1 MSYDDTSLYTCIH
14 IGLILYFYSE
24 KDNTFRVRHCIE
36 NLRKW
41 GQNLLHTGRKKSNG
55 FRFDPFGGVRF
66 RLKERAK
73 KCRSGAT
80 LIKFRSSGQ

>member
-24 KDNTFRVRHCIE
+24 KDNPFRVRHCIE

-41 GQNLLHTGRKKSNG
+41 GQNLLHIGRKK
-55 FRFDPFGGVRF
+55 R
-66 RLKERAK
+66 
-73 KCRSGAT
+73 
-80 LIKFRSSGQ
+80 